1 MRITA
6 CLGLGF
12 GFVFGGFFFI
22 FFFFFS
28 YGREQL
34 GKICGSRASSSAPFL
49 LMPCV
54 ELFLEDEMSLGT
66 FVAICC
72 LSLLIRLS

>member
-1 MRITA
+1 V
-6 CLGLGF
+6 F
-12 GFVFGGFFFI
+12 GVFVFV
-22 FFFFFS
+22 FFS
-28 YGREQL
+28 YRREQL
-34 GKICGSRASSSAPFL
+34 GKICGSRASNSAPFL